1 MNKER
6 LLPLTGVA
14 FVVLLIASFAIGGE
28 PPTADEGAQ
37 EIVDF
42 YVDNKDAIMISSIIG
57 SLSLLSFVFFIAYLR
72 RRLEAADGETGIVT
86 TTLVIGAAVLATG
99 AAIDGTI
106 LFALAEAAE
115 DIDPVAV
122 QALQALWDNDFLPM
136 ALGLATVILSAGI
149 GVVKTGLLPKWLGWI
164 AIILAVVSFTP
175 AGFIAFL
182 GSALW
187 ILVAS
192 ILLSVRA
199 STA

>member
-28 PPTADEGAQ
+28 PPTADDGAQ

-57 SLSLLSFVFFIAYLR
+57 SLALLSFVFFIAYLR
-72 RRLEAADGETGIVT
+72 RRLEDANGETGIVT

-164 AIILAVVSFTP
+164 AIVLAVVSFTP